1 MKKILKILTCAFLIS
16 GYNKVKNIQEQKQL
30 QLYKEEKQQLHL
42 EYNLHYINNNNHN
55 NHNNH
60 NELTSV
66 FK

>member
-16 GYNKVKNIQEQKQL
+16 GYNKVKNIEEQKQL
-30 QLYKEEKQQLHL
+30 QLYKEEKQQQHL
-42 EYNLHYINNNNHN
+42 EYNLHNNNNNNNNHN
-55 NHNNH
+55 